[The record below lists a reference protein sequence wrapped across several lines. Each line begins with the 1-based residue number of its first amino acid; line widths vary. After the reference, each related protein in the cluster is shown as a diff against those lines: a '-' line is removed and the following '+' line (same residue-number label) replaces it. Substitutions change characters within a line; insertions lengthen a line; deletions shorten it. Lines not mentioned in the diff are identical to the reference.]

1 MPYYFFN
8 LKVAKKILLYFFLS
22 LMVLVIAFGV
32 SVYFFK
38 DKIIQQFI
46 REANKTLSTPV
57 QIGRIEVSAWQDF
70 PNVAITFADVYVED
84 SHPGVYPLLEAKTV
98 SFYLNPIEAI
108 QGKYSIR
115 GLRISDS
122 ETHLK
127 IDERGRNNFTI
138 LKDSGKS
145 GEKISFD
152 LRNVKLTNTKVTL
165 QDLKNLLHH
174 AFESKKLTA
183 SVKLVDDQYKINAK
197 GDLGVGQI
205 GIHRLVLLSG
215 KKFNIDADIIYDD
228 AKKNIAVN
236 KSVLGLGSSEFAVTG
251 NYQFKQ
257 KDEFNVAV
265 IGRNTDMQTV
275 LSLFPEEATK
285 KWRQYQSNGDIYFSL
300 TLKGEISSAHSPF
313 ISVSFGCKQASF
325 FHPQYRSKVEEAN
338 LEGSFACP
346 SLTDLSRAELFLK
359 NISGKLND
367 QPFTANFS
375 MQNFED
381 PYVSMDFKGGMEAAS
396 ILNFY
401 PMDQINQLTGV
412 LDADVSFDGKISLLK
427 NKNTAQQVQAEG
439 AVALKDISF
448 VLGPRKIHFNH
459 WGGTLHFN
467 KNDIAMSDVSGQ
479 LEKSDFLLNGF
490 LKNVITFLIFENQ
503 PIGIEADLKSN
514 WLDLDQLVSL
524 GIGESGSRDFG
535 FTISPN
541 LHLNFNCDV
550 RRMRY
555 KRFAPQHVKGDL
567 LVKNQVAVSRHVAF
581 NAMGGSLTANGI
593 VDAKNPK
600 AIEVSSA
607 FKLEGINIDSVFY
620 VFENFYQDFIEA
632 KNLKGQANAEVSME
646 MTLNEKLKLYSETL
660 TADISAVLK
669 NGELN
674 NFEPLQKMNRYLD
687 DQALNHLMFADLKN
701 DIHIE
706 KRTIYIPQMEVRSN
720 ATAIRVSGTHTF
732 DQQIDY
738 RVIAPLRNKKK
749 IDPDEA
755 FGAIEETPG
764 GQSKIFLKIIGT
776 TDHYEVKFD
785 KEATK
790 KKIVSDLRKEVRELK
805 EAFQTRGIKRKKEV
819 ELEKD
824 EYFDWDN
831 RD

>member
-1 MPYYFFN
+1 LQHYFFN
-8 LKVAKKILLYFFLS
+8 LKAAKKIFFYFFLS
-22 LMVLVIAFGV
+22 LVVLIIAFGV

-46 REANKTLSTPV
+46 REANKSLSTPV

-70 PNVAITFADVYVED
+70 PNVAITFTDVYVED
-84 SHPGVYPLLEAKTV
+84 SHPGVYPLLEAKMV
-98 SFYLNPIEAI
+98 SFYLNPIEAM

-115 GLRISDS
+115 GLQIADS

-127 IDERGRNNFTI
+127 IDEHGLSNFTI
-138 LKDSGKS
+138 FKETGKS
-145 GEKISFD
+145 SESISFD
-152 LRNVKLTNTKVTL
+152 LRNVKLKNTKVTF

-174 AFESKKLTA
+174 AFESNKLTA
-183 SVKLVDDQYKINAK
+183 SVKLVDEQYQIKAK
-197 GDLGVGQI
+197 GDLVVGQI
-205 GIHRLVLLSG
+205 GIHSIVLLPG
-215 KKFNIDADIIYDD
+215 KKFNVEADIIYDE
-228 AKKNIAVN
+228 AKKNITVN
-236 KSVLGLGSSEFAVTG
+236 KSMLGLGSSEFEVTG
-251 NYQFKQ
+251 EYQFKQ
-257 KDEFNVAV
+257 KDNINVA
-265 IGRNTDMQTV
+265 INGKNTDFQTV
-275 LSLFPEEATK
+275 LSLFPENATK
-285 KWRQYQSNGDIYFSL
+285 KWRQYQSKGEIYFAL
-300 TLKGEISSAHSPF
+300 TLKGEISSTHNPF
-313 ISVSFGCKQASF
+313 VSVSFGCKEASF
-325 FHPQYRSKVEEAN
+325 FHPDYKSKVEEAN

-359 NISGKLND
+359 KISGKLND

-375 MQNFED
+375 MQNFKD

-401 PMDQINQLTGV
+401 QLEQVTQLTGA

-439 AVALKDISF
+439 AVELKDISF
-448 VLGPRKIHFNH
+448 VLGSRKIQFNH
-459 WGGTLHFN
+459 WNGTLHFN
-467 KNDIAMSDVSGQ
+467 KNDIAMSNVRGQ

-514 WLDLDQLVSL
+514 WMDLDQLVSL
-524 GIGESGSRDFG
+524 GIGESGSQGFG

-550 RRMRY
+550 KRMRY
-555 KRFAPQHVKGDL
+555 KRFAPQNVKGDL
-567 LVKNQVAVSRHVAF
+567 LVKNQVAVSRHLTF
-581 NAMGGSLTANGI
+581 NAMGGSLSANGI

-600 AIEVSSA
+600 AIAVSSA
-607 FKLEGINIDSVFY
+607 FKLEGINVDSVFY
-620 VFENFYQDFIEA
+620 VFENFYQDFVEA
-632 KNLKGQANAEVSME
+632 RNLKGQANADVSME
-646 MTLNEKLKLYSETL
+646 MALNEKLKLYSETL

-674 NFEPLQKMNRYLD
+674 NFEPIQKLNRYLD
-687 DQALNHLMFADLKN
+687 DQALNHLLFAELKN

-720 ATAIRVSGTHTF
+720 ATTITVSGTHTF

-755 FGAIEETPG
+755 FGAIEETSG

-776 TDHYEVKFD
+776 TDNYEVRLD

-790 KKIVSDLRKEVRELK
+790 KKIVSDLKKEVKELK
-805 EAFQTRGIKRKKEV
+805 EAFQNRGIKKKKEV
-819 ELEKD
+819 ELQKD

-831 RD
+831 